1 MHVSGSRLD
10 QSPIDSREASH
21 SPWWVISC
29 GFNSLSL
36 FIPTWNCD
44 PTWLSSCSGWNK
56 NETTNRSFSWK
67 ASNWAGHYSNPLQV
81 DEVDE
86 PDELGWC
93 SENPRWI
100 PAVIQCSMLVNAPAK
115 TWRYPSHRTP
125 SRPSLVSDSQN
136 YIEPSFLVECPFHKA
151 IDRLRHF
158 NSAGILS

>member
-1 MHVSGSRLD
+1 LAL
-10 QSPIDSREASH
+10 I
-21 SPWWVISC
+21 
-29 GFNSLSL
+29 L
-36 FIPTWNCD
+36 FRM
-44 PTWLSSCSGWNK
+44 K
-56 NETTNRSFSWK
+56 QNETTNRSFSWK

-151 IDRLRHF
+151 INRLRHF